1 MAVNIIPLPVEEPFV
16 REQPRETTGQR
27 GAPEM
32 DFDFLNAIQAQTQ
45 SQLGTLQQRAQGE
58 REDLSTIL
66 QNVNVNVKEARKS
79 KRDSDLMFK
88 SQADELAARSDQIS
102 QQAMKAA
109 ADPFNE
115 IKALFGG
122 TLSMADWA
130 AQHNALQ
137 NELSAVKRRYTSST
151 AGYNFNLD
159 EAAGEIQFAQQKLA
173 LTKENIA
180 GITAASQ
187 AVTTQ
192 IQTRSAMFTQ
202 QLDTM
207 LEPDL
212 RRELD
217 DPQGK
222 IPKFLVQRR
231 LIAIEQAKA
240 ELATVR
246 AAKGKSL
253 LEIKKLELDIIDKH
267 PELLSEDMV
276 NRALLGNE
284 VVIEPNTGITITPQI
299 AKVMRPKQLESTQL
313 GAKLMA
319 DLIRTTTGGQQAFTQ
334 TVGIL
339 NRTAGPG
346 VSVLGRDAQGN
357 VSGFNPDALPADMRQ
372 DAATMFDLQQQAQNL
387 ALTLSDPNFTGELRE
402 QTRVLENQLNIQAM
416 ELRDEIVKKAKEDAQ
431 EGVVGKQAKVEAGRF
446 VELGIVKENTG
457 AQQLLAEG
465 AAGVIPG
472 AESILSTA
480 HGAGWGDGMVVF
492 GSEFNDQWQ
501 SMIDA
506 SPELFDD
513 EDGELDSKQ
522 LLNAMLAGN
531 VKAADAGALATQKSL
546 GQVDTRGNNV
556 VQSAILS
563 DWYEIALNRGIR
575 ELEERHA
582 AEPETIA
589 MLQTLRLG
597 TIALD
602 PSITTMQDKDGN
614 LLDTANVLFASLAL
628 KERALRESG
637 TLPKDSTLVHEL
649 QSLML
654 GDTIGDP
661 GKGQSLYELHEISS
675 LTVPT
680 TKESASLNWMLFR
693 NKASATFRSGLQNIV
708 RNVPL
713 GTVDVAQELSIKERK
728 VKTPE
733 FTQLSPSE
741 RNQMAQDLIE
751 LREQEQGET
760 STLTNVMRQ
769 LLQRQEQQ

>member
-1 MAVNIIPLPVEEPFV
+1 MPVNIIPLPVEEPFV
-16 REQPRETTGQR
+16 REQARETTGQR

-66 QNVNVNVKEARKS
+66 QNVNVTVKETRKS

-88 SQADELAARSDQIS
+88 SQADELAARSEQIS

-115 IKALFGG
+115 IKALFGT
-122 TLSMADWA
+122 TLSIGDWA
-130 AQHNALQ
+130 AQHNAVQ
-137 NELSAVKRRYTSST
+137 NELSAVKRRYTSSA

-212 RRELD
+212 LAELK
-217 DPQGK
+217 DPEGK

-231 LIAIEQAKA
+231 LIMIEQAKA
-240 ELATVR
+240 ELATAR

-253 LEIKKLELDIIDKH
+253 LEIKKSELEIITKY
-267 PELLSEDMV
+267 PELLSENTV
-276 NRALLGNE
+276 TRALADDE
-284 VVIEPNTGITITPQI
+284 IVIEPNTGITITPQI
-299 AKVMRPKQLESTQL
+299 AKIMRPKQEEAAQL
-313 GAKLMA
+313 GAKLMSE
-319 DLIRTTTGGQQAFTQ
+319 LIQTTVQGQQAFTQ
-334 TVGIL
+334 VVGIL
-339 NRTAGPG
+339 QRTAGPG

-357 VSGFNPDALPADMRQ
+357 VTGFNPDALPADMRQ
-372 DAATMFDLQQQAQNL
+372 DAAAMFDLRAQAQMLQATL
-387 ALTLSDPNFTGELRE
+387 ADPSFTGELRE
-402 QTRVLENQLNIQAM
+402 QTRVLENQLNIRAA
-416 ELRDEIVKKAKEDAQ
+416 ELRTEIVKKAKEDAQ
-431 EGVVGKQAKVEAGRF
+431 EGVAGKQAKVEAGRF
-446 VELGIVKENTG
+446 AELGIVKSNPG

-472 AESILSTA
+472 AESVLSTA
-480 HGAGWGDGMVVF
+480 HGAGWGDGMILF
-492 GSEFNDQWQ
+492 GSGYNEHLLESANIFDVEGDPDPAKIQ
-501 SMIDA
+501 SA
-506 SPELFDD
+506 L
-513 EDGELDSKQ
+513 
-522 LLNAMLAGN
+522 LAGEIDIDSQ
-531 VKAADAGALATQKSL
+531 VLATQKSL
-546 GQVDTRGNNV
+546 GRVDADGRNRIQV
-556 VQSAILS
+556 AILS
-563 DWYEIALNRGIR
+563 DFYEITFNRGIR
-575 ELEERHA
+575 ELEIRHA
-582 AEPETIA
+582 AEPETVA
-589 MLQTLRLG
+589 LFKSLRLG
-597 TIALD
+597 VIGLD
-602 PSITTMQDKDGN
+602 YSITQIPNKEKPGDF
-614 LLDTANVLFASLAL
+614 LDMANVLFATVAL
-628 KERALRESG
+628 KERALQESG
-637 TLPKDSTLVHEL
+637 ALPKDSNLVHEL
-649 QSLML
+649 QSVML

-661 GKGQSLYELHEISS
+661 GKNQSIYDLPEIRS

-693 NKASATFRSGLQNIV
+693 NRATSMFRSGLQNVV

-713 GTVDVAQELSIKERK
+713 GTVDVAQELSIKEQK
-728 VKTPE
+728 VKTAE
-733 FTQLSPSE
+733 FTQLSPAE
-741 RNQMAQDLIE
+741 RNQMAQDLID

-760 STLTNVMRQ
+760 NTLTNVMRQ

>member
-1 MAVNIIPLPVEEPFV
+1 MVGNVIAIPLPPDEPV
-16 REQPRETTGQR
+16 RETTGQR
-27 GAPEM
+27 GTPEM
-32 DFDFLNAIQAQTQ
+32 DFDFLNAIQAQTR
-45 SQLGTLQQRAQGE
+45 SRLGTLQQRAQGE

-66 QNVNVNVKEARKS
+66 QDVNVAVKETRKS

-115 IKALFGG
+115 IKALFGS

-130 AQHNALQ
+130 AQHNTIQ
-137 NELSAVKRRYTSST
+137 NELSTVKRRYTSST

-159 EAAGEIQFAQQKLA
+159 QAAGEIQFAQQKLA
-173 LTKENIA
+173 LTKESIA
-180 GITAASQ
+180 GITATSQ
-187 AVTTQ
+187 AITTQ
-192 IQTRSAMFTQ
+192 IGAQSAMFTQ
-202 QLDTM
+202 QMDTM

-212 RRELD
+212 RAELK
-217 DPQGK
+217 DPQGS

-231 LIAIEQAKA
+231 LILIEKAKA
-240 ELATVR
+240 ELATVK
-246 AAKGKSL
+246 AKKGKSL
-253 LEIKKLELDIIDKH
+253 AEVKRIEFDIITKY
-267 PELLSEDMV
+267 PELLSEATV
-276 NRALLGNE
+276 ARALVSE
-284 VVIEPNTGITITPQI
+284 QPVVEPNTGILITPQI
-299 AKVMRPKQLESTQL
+299 AKTIGPKQAEKAQL
-313 GAKLMA
+313 DAKL
-319 DLIRTTTGGQQAFTQ
+319 LSELTQNTLQGQQAFTQ
-334 TVGIL
+334 VVGVL

-357 VSGFNPDALPADMRQ
+357 ATGFNPDALPADMRQ
-372 DAATMFDLQQQAQNL
+372 DAATMFDLQNQARNL
-387 ALTLSDPNFTGELRE
+387 AFTLSDPNFTGELRE
-402 QTRVLENQLNIQAM
+402 QTRLVENELNRRAT
-416 ELRDEIVKKAKEDAQ
+416 ELRNEIVKKAREDAKLL
-431 EGVVGKQAKVEAGRF
+431 VVGKQAKESAANFAEFGT
-446 VELGIVKENTG
+446 VKSDPG
-457 AQQLLAEG
+457 SQQLLAEG

-501 SMIDA
+501 SMIDT
-506 SPELFDD
+506 SPELFGD

-531 VKAADAGALATQKSL
+531 VKAADAGILATQKAL
-546 GQVDTRGNNV
+546 GQVDVNGNNR

-575 ELEERHA
+575 ELEERHG
-582 AEPETIA
+582 AEPGTVA

-602 PSITTMQDKDGN
+602 PAVTTLQDQEGTT
-614 LLDTANVLFASLAL
+614 LDTANVLFSMLAL

-637 TLPKDSTLVHEL
+637 TLPEDSTLVHEL

-654 GDTIGDP
+654 GDTVGDP
-661 GKGQSLYELHEISS
+661 ARNESIYDLAEIRA
-675 LTVPT
+675 LTVST
-680 TKESASLNWMLFR
+680 TKESASLNWKLFR
-693 NKASATFRSGLQNIV
+693 NRANATFRAGLQNIV

-713 GTVDVAQELSIKERK
+713 GTVDVARELSTKERK
-728 VKTPE
+728 VKTAE
-733 FTQLSPSE
+733 FTRLPPAE

-751 LREQEQGET
+751 LRKQEQGET